1 MRFTGGEWILKVVA
15 ALEAHAK
22 PPVWRHGGQAPAKV
36 PWMPWNAVAVADSLL
51 LSHFVALFVHLT
63 PAVVVIVVYSRHRH
77 RSRTSRG
84 SSPRFLVVTGYPG
97 SQVPAT
103 TKTRSLTPRSTPP
116 RNTMEAHII
125 PYCFLARSYI
135 FKMLTTCFLTTKS
148 LTLGGEFPDEPAKT

>member
-1 MRFTGGEWILKVVA
+1 MTVSHGSPGQVPERRGPCEASSLASWWAGPSQGAMDALKCSCSGWQSS
-15 ALEAHAK
+15 LE
-22 PPVWRHGGQAPAKV
+22 PLC
-36 PWMPWNAVAVADSLL
+36 S
-51 LSHFVALFVHLT
+51 FVCSFSD
-63 PAVVVIVVYSRHRH
+63 PCSGSDSRHHH

-135 FKMLTTCFLTTKS
+135 FTMLTTCFLTAKS